1 MAKEVLKVQLAA
13 GMILVFSPIV
23 LLHASRYELAP
34 VKAQI
39 RPMREKAYPDNP
51 PIVAMNNVAGR
62 TADGASPNAAIPT
75 YHCILYTYVG
85 SNNIIHK
92 HSKKQICI
100 NIVC

>member
-1 MAKEVLKVQLAA
+1 
-13 GMILVFSPIV
+13 MILVFSPIV

-75 YHCILYTYVG
+75 HHYIIMLY
-85 SNNIIHK
+85 K
-92 HSKKQICI
+92 
-100 NIVC
+100 